1 MKKIERN
8 DFISKSSVVL
18 GSILDQINNLPILNI
33 KDLDPDRTVMVI
45 IDMINGFT
53 REGALSSARSEA
65 VIPHICA
72 LGKICEKRGIRKL
85 AFADNHTS
93 KSPEFN
99 SYPVHC
105 LAGTTETEI
114 VDEIKDIGGYERINK
129 NSTNAFVEE
138 EFSKWLLRNNH
149 INTFIVTGV
158 CTDICIQQFAITLKA
173 YFNMKD
179 NGEARVIVP
188 VDAIDTFDLDLH
200 DADLMNVMA
209 IYSMMGNGI
218 EAVAGIRE

>member
-72 LGKICEKRGIRKL
+72 LGKYVKSGVLENSHSPIIIQVNHQNLIHTQSIVLQARQKL
-85 AFADNHTS
+85 
-93 KSPEFN
+93 
-99 SYPVHC
+99 
-105 LAGTTETEI
+105 
-114 VDEIKDIGGYERINK
+114 R
-129 NSTNAFVEE
+129 
-138 EFSKWLLRNNH
+138 LL
-149 INTFIVTGV
+149 
-158 CTDICIQQFAITLKA
+158 
-173 YFNMKD
+173 MK
-179 NGEARVIVP
+179 
-188 VDAIDTFDLDLH
+188 
-200 DADLMNVMA
+200 
-209 IYSMMGNGI
+209 
-218 EAVAGIRE
+218 